1 MTEIRYLSDEWLAAL
16 DRAAKTLTSDP
27 DRPVVIEQTV
37 RDGEHEIVW
46 HTTVSQTVRVV
57 PGPAVDAAIRFS
69 SDRETA
75 LAITSGRLSAQRAF
89 LDGRL
94 HLRGD
99 VGALMAARPSLAAL
113 ADGFAAVRADTSD
126 LA

>member
-1 MTEIRYLSDEWLAAL
+1 MTGMRFLSDEWLAAL
-16 DRAAKTLTSDP
+16 DQAARTLTGDP
-27 DRPVVIEQTV
+27 DRPVVIEHTV

-46 HTTVSQTVRVV
+46 HTTVSERVRVV

-94 HLRGD
+94 HLSGD
-99 VGALMAARPSLAAL
+99 VGVLMAARPGLAAL
-113 ADGFAAVRADTSD
+113 ADGSAAVRADPSD